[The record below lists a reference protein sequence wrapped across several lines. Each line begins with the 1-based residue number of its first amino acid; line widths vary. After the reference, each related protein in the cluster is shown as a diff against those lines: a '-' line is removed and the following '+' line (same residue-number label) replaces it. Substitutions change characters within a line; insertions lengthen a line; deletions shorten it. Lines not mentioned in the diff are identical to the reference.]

1 VGHIRPFRPE
11 DAAAL
16 SELTVVAI
24 ATLGLRAYS
33 ARQVMAWA
41 ARHLGPPLFLDGAEA
56 GDTILVALSEAGEP
70 AAYSVLRAGGLVHM
84 LYCHPDHAGQGHAT
98 ALLAA
103 IEGEARAAGIDR
115 LHTQASELARPVFAR
130 AGYTLLHRRDFTL
143 ELGGEAIP
151 MHNYAMGKRLG

>member
-1 VGHIRPFRPE
+1 VGRIRPFRDE

-16 SELTVVAI
+16 SALTVAAI

-33 ARQVMAWA
+33 AKQVMAWA
-41 ARHLGPPLFLDGAEA
+41 ARHLGPPLFLEGAEA

-70 AAYSVLRAGGLVHM
+70 AAYSVLREGGLVHM
-84 LYCHPDHAGQGHAT
+84 LYCHPDHAGRGHAT

-103 IEGEARAAGIDR
+103 IEGEARSAGIDR

-130 AGYTLLHRRDFTL
+130 AGFALLHRCDFVL
-143 ELGGEAIP
+143 DMGGEAIP
-151 MHNYAMGKRLG
+151 IHNYAMEKRLI